1 MDAAVGATGRPT
13 ARATLIGRD
22 GELAAMRAGFAAAA
36 AGTPTVVYVEGQGGV
51 GKTALV
57 DAFLDDHTDVATATV
72 EAGEHDGDIA
82 FGLFDQLARALGR
95 EQRGVADDG
104 LSDVV
109 AAGAALVDRLGALD
123 APPGTAAIVALEDV
137 HWADPSSL
145 DAIAFAWRRLVNDR
159 ILLIITTREAPPDA
173 LDRVVARRGTIRLAL
188 GGLDAADVADL
199 AARLGKPLT
208 PELARTIVEHTG
220 GLPLHVR
227 TLLDDL
233 TATQLVSATT
243 LSLPAPRS
251 FTATIDERLRH
262 APPDVVRLVETAA
275 VWAAPAPLGFLAKLA
290 GVDVDHAHD
299 AATAAAELGVL
310 RGPAPGDKTVAFTHP
325 LLRAAV
331 YHGLTPA
338 HRHEL
343 HVRAAHAA
351 PDDRT
356 SLRHRLAASPG
367 ADDDLAAELAA
378 WAVSQARE
386 GSLGLATSAFLA
398 AHRVATPGPQA
409 DDYRLRA
416 AELMISSGNDVGA
429 AAILDAVDAAVRS
442 PRRLYLAGTTA
453 VFRGDRVA
461 GERLLLDAWDACGPD
476 DGEVASHTAS
486 SLGALYVNQG
496 RAKETV
502 EWTRRA
508 LDLATPEDAAQAL
521 ATTVH
526 AISLAVL
533 GRYREARELVDHL
546 PNAVDRPSRRDDD
559 ALLARGILALW
570 RGDLEAARAD
580 LDAIVAATR
589 ERGPA
594 HAAVMGL
601 YYLADAELRLGLW
614 DDALRHGE
622 LAVSLAN
629 DAGLGWTSAIAH
641 AAAAAPLT
649 LRGEIDAATAHV
661 DAARAAAAR
670 LADPA
675 ATLWCAVAAAR
686 LRVARGDAD
695 AAAELEPLWS
705 LRAAPG
711 LDQLGIQPWLP
722 VFVDAL
728 LLADHGPLLRDAL
741 DELERRVA
749 EDPQPGPLAVA
760 ARARATL
767 LSAAG
772 DHRQAADVVTGALAD
787 IDASA
792 LPPEPFE
799 QALLQLAL
807 GMALRRAGRRRA
819 AVDQLRGAHKSL
831 VALEARPWLERCER
845 ELASCGL
852 TRTETG
858 ARLRTRL
865 TPQEL
870 AVAHLVAKGMTN
882 REVATEL
889 IVSVKTVEYH
899 LGNIYPKLGV
909 RSRGGLAAAL
919 DRLG

>member
-1 MDAAVGATGRPT
+1 MLV
-13 ARATLIGRD
+13 GRD
-22 GELAAMRAGFAAAA
+22 GELAVLRDACATA
-36 AGTPTVVYVEGQGGV
+36 AGGVPTVVYVEGPAGV
-51 GKTALV
+51 GKTALLE
-57 DAFLDDHTDVATATV
+57 AFLDAHGGRTV
-72 EAGEHDGDIA
+72 GADEHDGDVPL
-82 FGLFDQLARALGR
+82 GVVDQLLRTLDPGR
-95 EQRGVADDG
+95 DGVPAG
-104 LSDVV
+104 ADVV
-109 AAGAALVDRLGALD
+109 AAGAALLDRLGGVD
-123 APPGTAAIVALEDV
+123 AADGPAIVVAVEDA
-137 HWADPSSL
+137 HWCDASSL
-145 DAIAFAWRRLVNDR
+145 DAIAFAWRRLAGDR
-159 ILLIITTREAPPDA
+159 VLLVVTTRPPGDGEPLPSA
-173 LDRVVARRGTIRLAL
+173 AFARLVARRTTVRLTL
-188 GGLDAADVADL
+188 GGFAAGDVAQL
-199 AARLGKPLT
+199 AAHVGKPVT
-208 PELARTIVEHTG
+208 PEVAQAIVDHTG

-233 TATQLVSATT
+233 SAAQLASATT

-251 FTATIDERLRH
+251 FRATIEDRLRG
-262 APPDVVRLVETAA
+262 APGGAVALVEAAA
-275 VWAAPAPLGFLAKLA
+275 VWATPAPLGLLA
-290 GVDVDHAHD
+290 GIAAVDDAHGAATD
-299 AATAAAELGVL
+299 AAALGLL
-310 RGPAPGDKTVAFTHP
+310 RGPLPGDKTVAFAHP

-331 YHGLTPA
+331 YHAMTPA
-338 HRHEL
+338 RRHDL
-343 HVRAAHAA
+343 HVRAAATA
-351 PDDRT
+351 TDERT
-356 SLRHRLAASPG
+356 SLRHRLAASAG
-367 ADDDLAAELAA
+367 ADDDLAGELAS
-378 WAVSQARE
+378 WAVAQARG

-398 AHRVATPGPQA
+398 ASRVATPGPTA

-416 AELMISSGNDVGA
+416 AELMISTGNEIGV
-429 AAILDAVDAAVRS
+429 AAILDAVGPTPS
-442 PRRLYLAGTTA
+442 PRRSYVAGT
-453 VFRGDRVA
+453 VA
-461 GERLLLDAWDACGPD
+461 IFAGRRAEGERLLLEAWEGCGPD
-476 DGEVASHTAS
+476 DREVASHAAS

-508 LDLATPEDAAQAL
+508 LELATPEDAAQAL

-533 GRYREARELVDHL
+533 GRYDEAGALVEHL
-546 PNAVDRPSRRDDD
+546 PSAVARPSRGEDD

-580 LDAIVAATR
+580 LTAIVAATR

-601 YYLADAELRLGLW
+601 YDLSDAELRLGLW

-641 AAAAAPLT
+641 AAAAAPLA
-649 LRGEIDAATAHV
+649 LRGEVDAAAAHV
-661 DAARAAAAR
+661 DAARTAAAR

-686 LRVARGDAD
+686 LRIARGDAD

-728 LLADHGPLLRDAL
+728 LLGEHGTLLHDAL
-741 DELERRVA
+741 DELDRRVA

-772 DHRQAADVVTGALAD
+772 DHRRAADVVAAALD
-787 IDASA
+787 DVDASPLA
-792 LPPEPFE
+792 PEPFE
-799 QALLQLAL
+799 QAMLELAL

-819 AVDQLRGAHKSL
+819 AVDHLRDAHKSL
-831 VALEARPWLERCER
+831 AALEARPWLERCER

-852 TRTETG
+852 ARAETG
-858 ARLRTRL
+858 PRLRTRL

-870 AVAHLVAKGMTN
+870 AVAHLVARGMTN
-882 REVATEL
+882 REVAAEL

-909 RSRGGLAAAL
+909 RARGGLAAAL